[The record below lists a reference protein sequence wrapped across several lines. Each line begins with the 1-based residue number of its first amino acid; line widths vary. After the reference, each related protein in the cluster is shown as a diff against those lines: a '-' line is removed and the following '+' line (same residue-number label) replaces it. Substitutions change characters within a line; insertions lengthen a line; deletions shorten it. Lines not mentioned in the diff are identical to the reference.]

1 MFFYLLKDL
10 PLILVNYFIRKLNY
24 SNFQLRLLYTLQTKG
39 NIGKKGLF
47 TKYQNWIL
55 FPNLFLFLSTLT
67 VLLLAFLTLPY
78 I

>member
-10 PLILVNYFIRKLNY
+10 PPILVNYFIRKLNY

>member
-1 MFFYLLKDL
+1 
-10 PLILVNYFIRKLNY
+10 VNYFIRKLNY